1 MPYAASA
8 VQYSEYSS
16 PMPEIDTGR
25 LSEKP
30 MPQNI
35 PAEQAVLAAMIL
47 EPEILEEAVIVV
59 RKEAF
64 YRPSH
69 QIIYDAIMELH
80 SSGTPVDQISLAEKL
95 DAMGELEHIGGKA
108 YILELANNSFAL
120 ANWRHHAEIVNR
132 QHLLRQLIYASTK
145 ISALSY
151 DAPDNTEAVVE
162 EAEKLIFNVTD
173 KEVKN
178 SFSSIND
185 LLSNTLAQ
193 LDQLAKQKTHIMGVS
208 TGYRSIDEILAGMR
222 GGDLIILAA
231 RPGVGKTSFALNTA
245 INAAKDNTAVAFF
258 SLEMPADQLIQ
269 KIMCTEAR
277 VDLKKMRTGSL
288 TQADWQQIIRS
299 CSTLGPLDF
308 SIDDSSALSIMELRA
323 KARRQLHGKE
333 KGLIVVDYLQ
343 LMESHR
349 SGYIDR
355 HLEVAEFSR
364 GLKMLAKDLDVP
376 IIALSQLSRRVDDRK
391 DKRPQLSDLRE
402 SGSIEQDA
410 DVVMFIDRSMN
421 DEEASNAKRP
431 DKGVARVI
439 IEKHRNGPTGE
450 VDLAFNSSFTRFDE
464 LYRAP
469 DEYMPDE

>member
-1 MPYAASA
+1 MPYAATPS
-8 VQYSEYSS
+8 V
-16 PMPEIDTGR
+16 MPEVNTTQLR
-25 LSEKP
+25 EKP

-47 EPEILEEAVIVV
+47 DPEILEESTMVV
-59 RKEAF
+59 RKDAF
-64 YRPSH
+64 YRHSH
-69 QIIYDAIMELH
+69 QLIYDAIMALH
-80 SSGTPVDQISLAEKL
+80 SEGTPVDQISLAEKL
-95 DAMGELEHIGGKA
+95 DAMGELEHVGGKA

-120 ANWRHHAEIVNR
+120 ANWRYHAEIVNR
-132 QHLLRQLIYASTK
+132 QLMLRKLILASTR

-162 EAEKLIFNVTD
+162 EAEKLIFDVTD
-173 KEVKN
+173 KEVKT
-178 SFSSIND
+178 SFASLND
-185 LLSNTLAQ
+185 LLGETLAQ
-193 LDQLAKQKTHIMGVS
+193 LDMLAKQKTHIMGVS
-208 TGYRSIDEILAGMR
+208 TGYRCIDEILAGMR

-231 RPGVGKTSFALNTA
+231 RPGVGKTSFALNVA
-245 INAAKDNTAVAFF
+245 VNAAKDNTAVAFF

-343 LMESHR
+343 LMESHT
-349 SGYIDR
+349 GYKDR

-376 IIALSQLSRRVDDRK
+376 IIALSQLSRRVDDREG
-391 DKRPQLSDLRE
+391 KRPQLSDLRE

-421 DEEASNAKRP
+421 DEEAENAKRP

-439 IEKHRNGPTGE
+439 IEKHRNGPTGVAE
-450 VDLAFNSSFTRFDE
+450 LAFNSAFTRFDE

-469 DEYMPDE
+469 DEYVPDEQ